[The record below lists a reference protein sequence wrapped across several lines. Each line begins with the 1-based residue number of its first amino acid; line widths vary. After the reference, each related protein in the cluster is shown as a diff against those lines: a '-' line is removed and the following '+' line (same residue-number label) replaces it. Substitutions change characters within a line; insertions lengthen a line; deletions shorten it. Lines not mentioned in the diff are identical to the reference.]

1 MALLQRVGAI
11 FAWRWRV
18 SPRPLGTDRHRV
30 RRWLRAS
37 VPCLLAL
44 LSSGCVTVYQPLV
57 SLQRPVVVDPQIAN
71 FEGQRVLVRCIP
83 GDYLQ
88 PSDAVQLCRNVR
100 TLFANQGAEVDVEI
114 PRPGASAR
122 DEQGG
127 PKADLIID
135 LKARLVHEE
144 NSALLWTLSGLTFTL
159 VPAITEF
166 TFAQEVTILD
176 SSGFQL
182 ASDTLQGRFV
192 RYCGVGLW
200 AVNGALDLL
209 VRSDAEDLTG
219 DSAQK
224 DFSRDFYGQ
233 LSQLA
238 FNARM
243 RSLVIRGFEEPAP
256 RQESLPAK

>member
-1 MALLQRVGAI
+1 V
-11 FAWRWRV
+11 
-18 SPRPLGTDRHRV
+18 
-30 RRWLRAS
+30 
-37 VPCLLAL
+37 

-57 SLQRPVVVDPQIAN
+57 SLQRPVVVDPRIAN
-71 FEGQRVLVRCIP
+71 FEGQRMLVRCIP

-88 PSDAVQLCRNVR
+88 PADADQLCRNVR
-100 TLFANQGAEVDVEI
+100 SLFTKQGAQVEVEV
-114 PRPGASAR
+114 PRAGVSAR

-144 NSALLWTLSGLTFTL
+144 SSALLGVVSGLTLTL
-159 VPAITEF
+159 VPVISEF
-166 TFAQEVTILD
+166 TFAQDVTIRD

-192 RYCGVGLW
+192 RYTGIGIW
-200 AVNGALDLL
+200 AVNSALDLL
-209 VRSDAEDLTG
+209 VRSEAEELTG
-219 DSAQK
+219 DAPKK
-224 DFSRDFYGQ
+224 DFSRDFHGQ

-243 RSLVIRGFEEPAP
+243 RSLVMRSFEEPP
-256 RQESLPAK
+256 RGQESLPPK

>member
-1 MALLQRVGAI
+1 M
-11 FAWRWRV
+11 
-18 SPRPLGTDRHRV
+18 
-30 RRWLRAS
+30 
-37 VPCLLAL
+37 

-57 SLQRPVVVDPQIAN
+57 SLQRPVVVDPRIAN
-71 FEGQRVLVRCIP
+71 FEGQRMLVRCIP

-88 PSDAVQLCRNVR
+88 PDDAEQLCRNVR
-100 TLFANQGAEVDVEI
+100 ALFTNQGAQVEVEV
-114 PRPGASAR
+114 PRAGTSAR

-127 PKADLIID
+127 AKADLIID

-159 VPAITEF
+159 IPAITEF
-166 TFAQEVTILD
+166 TFAQEVTIRD
-176 SSGFQL
+176 ASGFQL

-200 AVNGALDLL
+200 AVNSALDLL
-209 VRSDAEDLTG
+209 VRSEAEELTG
-219 DSAQK
+219 DAPNK
-224 DFSRDFYGQ
+224 DFSRDFHGQ

-243 RSLVIRGFEEPAP
+243 RSWVLRGFEESP
-256 RQESLPAK
+256 RAQERLPSK

>member
-1 MALLQRVGAI
+1 M
-11 FAWRWRV
+11 
-18 SPRPLGTDRHRV
+18 
-30 RRWLRAS
+30 
-37 VPCLLAL
+37 

-135 LKARLVHEE
+135 LKARLVH
-144 NSALLWTLSGLTFTL
+144 

-166 TFAQEVTILD
+166 TFAQEVIILD